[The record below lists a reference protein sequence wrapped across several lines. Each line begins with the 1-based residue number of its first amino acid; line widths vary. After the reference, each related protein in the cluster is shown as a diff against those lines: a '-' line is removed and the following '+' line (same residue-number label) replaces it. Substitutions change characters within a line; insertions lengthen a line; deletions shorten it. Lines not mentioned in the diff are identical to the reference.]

1 MKTWIGI
8 GLLAMRASWKWLL
21 ALFVVVVLVAAGFM
35 ARGILLEDSE
45 AKAAINVET
54 PEPAMVPEATSVPK
68 PAPSQAPKA
77 TTAPRPRVD
86 VVVAPTAVVAPT
98 PAPTRPPATPTVAP
112 PPPTAAA
119 PASVD
124 VPIHL
129 TGAANVGS
137 LEFVLVYDPE
147 VLQVANVAP
156 GALANSAVIGSNA
169 VAPGRVWVGV
179 ADARGIDGSGAVAT
193 VTFDVVGRQKGSSPL
208 TLEQIAAHDATSLLD
223 ILSDATAGEYT
234 PLPVFPAQAG
244 NPPGAGVS
252 GHEVTGPNL
261 VFTR

>member
-21 ALFVVVVLVAAGFM
+21 ALFVVVVLVTAGFI
-35 ARGILLEDSE
+35 ARGIFLEDSE

-54 PEPAMVPEATSVPK
+54 PEPAMAPEATSVP
-68 PAPSQAPKA
+68 PSAGSGPVPPPAPKA
-77 TTAPRPRVD
+77 TAAPRPRVD

-98 PAPTRPPATPTVAP
+98 SAPTKPPATPTVVP
-112 PPPTAAA
+112 PPPTPAAS
-119 PASVD
+119 ASVD

-137 LEFVLVYDPE
+137 LEFVLVYDPD

-156 GALANSAVIGSNA
+156 GMLANSAVIGSNA

-193 VTFDVVGRQKGSSPL
+193 VTFDVVGRQKGSSHL
-208 TLEQIAAHDATSLLD
+208 TLEQIAAYDATSLLD
-223 ILSDATAGEYT
+223 ILSDATAGKYT
-234 PLPVFPAQAG
+234 VAG
-244 NPPGAGVS
+244 DN
-252 GHEVTGPNL
+252 VTGPDL

>member
-21 ALFVVVVLVAAGFM
+21 ALFVVVVLVAAGFI
-35 ARGILLEDSE
+35 AWGILLEDSE
-45 AKAAINVET
+45 AEAANNVET
-54 PEPAMVPEATSVPK
+54 AEPTVAPKATSVPK
-68 PAPSQAPKA
+68 PVPSQAPKA
-77 TTAPRPRVD
+77 TTAPRPPVD

-112 PPPTAAA
+112 PPPT
-119 PASVD
+119 PSTPTSYVD

-156 GALANSAVIGSNA
+156 GTLANSAVIGSNA
-169 VAPGRVWVGV
+169 IAPGRVWVGV
-179 ADARGIDGSGAVAT
+179 ADARGIDGSGIVAT
-193 VTFDVVGRQKGSSPL
+193 VTFDVVGRQEGSSHL
-208 TLEQIAAHDATSLLD
+208 TLEQIVAHDATSLLD
-223 ILSDATAGEYT
+223 ILSNATAGKYT
-234 PLPVFPAQAG
+234 SLPAQAE
-244 NPPGAGVS
+244 NLPWAGVAS
-252 GHEVTGPNL
+252 HDVTGPNL

>member
-8 GLLAMRASWKWLL
+8 GLLALQASWKWLL
-21 ALFVVVVLVAAGFM
+21 ALFVVVVLVGAGF
-35 ARGILLEDSE
+35 ILQGMFREDSE

-54 PEPAMVPEATSVPK
+54 PKSTAAPQATAIPKAVPA
-68 PAPSQAPKA
+68 QAPKA
-77 TTAPRPRVD
+77 TTVVRPPID
-86 VVVAPTAVVAPT
+86 VAVAPTEEGYTHSRVTPA

-112 PPPTAAA
+112 PPPTPAA
-119 PASVD
+119 PTSVD

-147 VLQVANVAP
+147 VLQVVSVAP
-156 GALANSAVIGSNA
+156 GALANAAVIGSNA
-169 VAPGRVWVGV
+169 LAPGRVWVGV
-179 ADARGIDGSGAVAT
+179 ADARGIDGTDAVAT
-193 VTFDVVGRQKGSSPL
+193 VTFDIVGQQKGSSPL

-223 ILSDATAGEYT
+223 ILSEATAGEYT
-234 PLPVFPAQAG
+234 MEG
-244 NPPGAGVS
+244 NTVI
-252 GHEVTGPNL
+252 GPNL